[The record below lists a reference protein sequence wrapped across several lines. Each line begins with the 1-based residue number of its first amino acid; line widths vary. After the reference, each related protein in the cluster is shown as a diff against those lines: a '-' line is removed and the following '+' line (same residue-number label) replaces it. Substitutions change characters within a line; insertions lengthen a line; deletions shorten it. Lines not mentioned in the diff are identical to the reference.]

1 MKKISSLLL
10 LLLAVLPSCGT
21 AAAHPTGQNP
31 AAPAAA
37 APAPAASRP
46 VSCGIAA
53 AHTTGQEAPTTR
65 TEAAAGQNPAATAD
79 IPALWISGTA
89 VPGGVQQLEAM
100 PDGKTYKFAG
110 QLLPGELIIQT
121 TKKAGKTTRYIVPTL
136 PDALIVSRGIRFRE
150 TTDAPSAAD
159 AWQVPFENDLY
170 RFSVS
175 IARQQVSGEIFQPW
189 GELFIAGGATEVG
202 WACEGK
208 MLLMKQDLENPCLW
222 TWEGEL
228 RQHPDVEEPRSFKFQ
243 GQDRWHPKSLHPYRQ
258 GTDIRREP
266 CLRTGGDD
274 TKWEVS
280 RDGRYRIQVDL
291 FHETIKAELLK
302 P

>member
-10 LLLAVLPSCGT
+10 LILALLPSSGI
-21 AAAHPTGQNP
+21 AAARTTGQTTAP
-31 AAPAAA
+31 AAPA
-37 APAPAASRP
+37 PAPSAASRP

-53 AHTTGQEAPTTR
+53 AHTTGPEAPAT
-65 TEAAAGQNPAATAD
+65 GQNPAATAD

-150 TTDAPSAAD
+150 TTDAQA

-170 RFSVS
+170 RFTVS

-208 MLLMKQDLENPCLW
+208 MLLMTQAPQNPCLW

-228 RQHPDVEEPRSFKFQ
+228 RSRPENEEPRSFKFQ

-258 GTDIRREP
+258 GTDILSEP
-266 CLRTGGDD
+266 RLRTGGDD

-291 FHETIKAELLK
+291 FHETVKAELVN

>member
-10 LLLAVLPSCGT
+10 LLLAVLPSCGI
-21 AAAHPTGQNP
+21 AAARTTGQTTAPATGQNP
-31 AAPAAA
+31 
-37 APAPAASRP
+37 
-46 VSCGIAA
+46 
-53 AHTTGQEAPTTR
+53 T
-65 TEAAAGQNPAATAD
+65 ATAD

-121 TKKAGKTTRYIVPTL
+121 TKKAGKATRYIVPTL

-150 TTDAPSAAD
+150 TTDAPSAAA

-170 RFSVS
+170 RFTVS

-202 WACEGK
+202 WACEGR
-208 MLLMKQDLENPCLW
+208 MLLMTQDPQNPCLW

-228 RQHPDVEEPRSFKFQ
+228 RQRPENEEPRSFKFQ
-243 GQDRWHPKSLHPYRQ
+243 GQDRWNPKSLHPYRQ
-258 GTDIRREP
+258 GTDILSEP
-266 CLRTGGDD
+266 RLRTGGDD